1 LSQAKEEIIVAE
13 PVSDAE
19 SDDDRRIKRQLPSTV
34 TPERVSTKKIHKT
47 EEENEHSKKKAGG
60 IPPDKTC
67 RKTLF
72 SENPISIDTTET
84 TTPANQKALQN
95 DEFIDCFCNIE
106 TICDKEGTQIK
117 IVIVYPNGNA
127 TIKES
132 FDELTKGIIKNLAL
146 KNWKPAANQVFKH
159 PELKSFILEAA
170 ERAVSEEFDNLSK
183 SDTILKGRK
192 VDEVI
197 AFSTK
202 ILVHETSLMCPLWYA
217 CVRGACGKKWL
228 NSPNP
233 FKSALSTN
241 KMALVTAALARLRN
255 PTLSAFAYRISTIL
269 FHSGTKYND
278 ILRLSR
284 LGICMSPESTV
295 HFQRQL
301 GENFDAK
308 VQMWKKTTED
318 TLSAINMLQTIKCQQ
333 VGKPVLEAD
342 DMEITR
348 TINVDE
354 KMIKAYPKVDPNAFA
369 YCDTV
374 LHNIMTKKEQ
384 TAIDSD
390 TLEDAID
397 ELQHTNLPTF
407 K

>member
-1 LSQAKEEIIVAE
+1 MTRLK
-13 PVSDAE
+13 
-19 SDDDRRIKRQLPSTV
+19 QLHQPSNR
-34 TPERVSTKKIHKT
+34 P
-47 EEENEHSKKKAGG
+47 
-60 IPPDKTC
+60 
-67 RKTLF
+67 
-72 SENPISIDTTET
+72 
-84 TTPANQKALQN
+84 
-95 DEFIDCFCNIE
+95 FIDHFCNIE

-117 IVIVYPNGNA
+117 TVIVYPNGNV
-127 TIKES
+127 TVRES

-170 ERAVSEEFDNLSK
+170 ERAVSEEFDNLRK
-183 SDTILKGRK
+183 SDTVLKGRK

-197 AFSTK
+197 AFSTN
-202 ILVHETSLMCPLWYA
+202 ILVHETSLMCPFWYA
-217 CVRGACGKKWL
+217 CLRGAGGKKSF

-241 KMALVTAALARLRN
+241 TMTLATAALARLRN

-269 FHSGTKYND
+269 FHSGSKYND

-295 HFQRQL
+295 HFQKQL
-301 GENFDAK
+301 GDNFDAK
-308 VQMWKKTTED
+308 VQMWKKTTEE
-318 TLSAINMLQTIKCQQ
+318 TLSAINMLKTIKCQQ
-333 VGKPVLEAD
+333 VPVLEDD
-342 DMEITR
+342 DMEIAT
-348 TINVDE
+348 TINLDE
-354 KMIKAYPKVDPNAFA
+354 KIIKAYPKVDPSAFA

-390 TLEDAID
+390 TLEEAIH
-397 ELQHTNLPTF
+397 ELQHTNMPTF

>member
-1 LSQAKEEIIVAE
+1 
-13 PVSDAE
+13 
-19 SDDDRRIKRQLPSTV
+19 
-34 TPERVSTKKIHKT
+34 
-47 EEENEHSKKKAGG
+47 
-60 IPPDKTC
+60 
-67 RKTLF
+67 
-72 SENPISIDTTET
+72 
-84 TTPANQKALQN
+84 
-95 DEFIDCFCNIE
+95 
-106 TICDKEGTQIK
+106 
-117 IVIVYPNGNA
+117 
-127 TIKES
+127 
-132 FDELTKGIIKNLAL
+132 L
-146 KNWKPAANQVFKH
+146 KNWKPAANQVSKH
-159 PELKSFILEAA
+159 AELKSFILEAS

-192 VDEVI
+192 MDEVI
-197 AFSTK
+197 AFSTN
-202 ILVHETSLMCPLWYA
+202 ILVHESSHMCPLWYA
-217 CVRGACGKKWL
+217 CVRGACGKKSL

-269 FHSGTKYND
+269 FNSGTKYND
-278 ILRLSR
+278 ILRLSS

-333 VGKPVLEAD
+333 VPVLEAE

-354 KMIKAYPKVDPNAFA
+354 KMIKAYPKVDLNALA